1 MKFPIFPAIFLCLT
15 LQMTPEVRKKNNP
28 QLQIIWML
36 NSSIALVASEPFGT
50 VVFHTRKPQKSP
62 KERQMT
68 CNKEAKEP
76 PEHRVQNKPLCH
88 PFILVGE
95 KGILIGLYPWLIYI
109 IPIQLGS
116 ISFPLLQQI
125 TTGLCWHVLCGRVV
139 WRCISWSLRA
149 PELELQW

>member
-1 MKFPIFPAIFLCLT
+1 
-15 LQMTPEVRKKNNP
+15 
-28 QLQIIWML
+28 ML
-36 NSSIALVASEPFGT
+36 NSSIPLVATEPFGM

-68 CNKEAKEP
+68 GDEEAKEP

-88 PFILVGE
+88 PFILVGD
-95 KGILIGLYPWLIYI
+95 KGILIGLYPWLIIYYN
-109 IPIQLGS
+109 PYIQLSS

-149 PELELQW
+149 PDLELQW